1 MSSMPAA
8 KKSKSPPKTGKA
20 ATKVQFPP
28 LKGFRLSA
36 QALEKLS
43 RHAKAESKRLGLP
56 VSMTKA
62 LERLLLRVL
71 TDDGEIQIPEGSFP
85 TQ

>member
-1 MSSMPAA
+1 MPAA
-8 KKSKSPPKTGKA
+8 KKSKKPQEIGQTAK
-20 ATKVQFPP
+20 KVQFPP

-71 TDDGEIQIPEGSFP
+71 TDDGEIQVPEGGFP